1 MSSYR
6 DLETALS
13 SGRDR
18 RRSFRRVVEIFACEQ
33 SASLWA
39 RHSVVVTRVVDYGVF
54 VRKSVGVDGLLHKS
68 NLPHGLTLLEGDV
81 LGARVMSFDKQLGR
95 VELRYDDDNS

>member
-1 MSSYR
+1 MRVRVDGYR
-6 DLETALS
+6 S
-13 SGRDR
+13 DR
-18 RRSFRRVVEIFACEQ
+18 RQLLLSFREVDAYPFDQAEE
-33 SASLWA
+33 SAPLWA